1 MEKLLDKV
9 LKESNPASDRGQGLS
24 FSCSEVEIE
33 VEAGQKV
40 AGSFKITTDQK
51 YKPEGYVYSTDIRM
65 IVKTAFFK
73 GLEQEVFFSYN
84 SEGLESG
91 ETYEGKFAIVSNLG
105 EVLLPYRVAN
115 LAQSSWEEAKEL
127 FYSKQFQNILI
138 GNDREYLSLYRGL
151 SVDSGSDHNMDEFLQ
166 KAKKKT
172 RMSFKI
178 DKDKFEISNPLMT

>member
-105 EVLLPYRVAN
+105 EVLLPYRVHVTSKFPSSSVGVVKN
-115 LAQSSWEEAKEL
+115 LFHFAKTVPKHL
-127 FYSKQFQNILI
+127 N
-138 GNDREYLSLYRGL
+138 R
-151 SVDSGSDHNMDEFLQ
+151 
-166 KAKKKT
+166 
-172 RMSFKI
+172 
-178 DKDKFEISNPLMT
+178 